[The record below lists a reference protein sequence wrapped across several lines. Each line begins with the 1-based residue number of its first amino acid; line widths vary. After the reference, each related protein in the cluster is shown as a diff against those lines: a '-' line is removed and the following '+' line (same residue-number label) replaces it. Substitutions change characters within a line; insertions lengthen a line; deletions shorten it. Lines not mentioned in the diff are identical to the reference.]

1 MKWRKKTP
9 VGKGEKCSP
18 FQKKYMARYQ
28 FCLPV
33 PPGIG
38 TPPNHALTPHSRC
51 LECTMGA
58 GADGGRGGLKPSTAS
73 SLARFVASWAPFS
86 LRESLHLF
94 LVVSRDSLA
103 RSFVSPPSEY
113 LLAFFLPSFLPRILI
128 CRRPSCSGA
137 TKEREGETETSVP
150 FFLLSSDKKPQ
161 DRPRPNLFLY
171 MYHVSYRFVQ

>member
-1 MKWRKKTP
+1 MLTLPWLQSSKL
-9 VGKGEKCSP
+9 
-18 FQKKYMARYQ
+18 YMARNQ
-28 FCLPV
+28 PCHPIT
-33 PPGIG
+33 PGIG
-38 TPPNHALTPHSRC
+38 TPPNQALTPHSRC

-58 GADGGRGGLKPSTAS
+58 DANGGRGGLKPSTAS
-73 SLARFVASWAPFS
+73 SLACFMPASWLRRPPSLS

-128 CRRPSCSGA
+128 CCRPSCSAA

-161 DRPRPNLFLY
+161 DRPRPNLFYTCIMFHIDL
-171 MYHVSYRFVQ
+171 SNEN